1 MRCNVSCKPILQR
14 LVTSSQACVP
24 IAAPCPQG
32 AAVSAPPP
40 VSFLPAGMP
49 PIPIQE
55 NSSPVRG
62 RPTSQHSHQGTRG
75 RSGSSES
82 SSPSHSPP
90 PPYDPYDNSGNAAA
104 ASSGLPPSGATCR
117 ICGGQHDE
125 INCPYLTMNQ
135 PQAPMH
141 LLLLALGI
149 LPMKKRIPL
158 GLSLFQ
164 ISRYPIHQR
173 TQLRLGDM

>member
-49 PIPIQE
+49 PIP
-55 NSSPVRG
+55 
-62 RPTSQHSHQGTRG
+62 
-75 RSGSSES
+75 ES